1 MTISAPQPVGI
12 FFFRPW
18 LGGGTTT
25 FTAHLFK
32 AIEAAGYAPCI
43 FRVKERGEQ
52 KTRPFA
58 KYDGVHYQNITYE
71 EAKKVVRDIPTVM
84 GSPAGT
90 KYLIRPDLIMQL
102 AQRGMRLVIHDPN
115 EFSIYDH
122 LSTRKGLRAAKLPTR
137 PICIRPTMQKFY
149 KNARWIPHP
158 YMRSLTDKEADS
170 DVYRHLNAVSVARIA
185 SVKRPKIILDAN
197 RLLPKRLRVQLKGA
211 EYRMYT
217 KGLEE
222 KYGDVFQQSGKTF
235 QFPMTFAAPVDLCA
249 GYFWNVDMTWF
260 PDDGG
265 GTQYAQMEA
274 MDAGTINVMHS
285 DWFRYKGELK
295 PDKHLLT
302 VSGHEGLYQILKR
315 SPPLPKDRAQVIREN
330 CYRLLKA
337 HAPKVVGEQYMEE
350 LLR

>member
-1 MTISAPQPVGI
+1 MTARKGAVGI

-32 AIEAAGYAPCI
+32 ALEAAGYEALI
-43 FRVKERGEQ
+43 YRVKARGET
-52 KTRPFA
+52 KWRPFA
-58 KYDGVHYQNITYE
+58 KYDGVRYMNIDY
-71 EAKKVVRDIPTVM
+71 AQALKVVKGMPTVM

-102 AQRGMRLVIHDPN
+102 AKRGMRLVIHDPN

-149 KNARWIPHP
+149 KNALWIPHP
-158 YMRSLTDKEADS
+158 YMRVMEGMKPVLFGM
-170 DVYRHLNAVSVARIA
+170 RGHAVSVARIA
-185 SVKRPKIILDAN
+185 SVKRPKIILEAN
-197 RLLPKRLRVQLKGA
+197 RLLPKRMRVELKGA

-217 KGLEE
+217 RALAE

-235 QFPMTFAAPVDLCA
+235 QYPMTFDAPVDICA
-249 GYFWNVDMTWF
+249 QYRYNVDMTWF

-274 MDAGTINVMHS
+274 MDAGTINIMHE
-285 DWFRYKGELK
+285 DWFRYKGELRMT
-295 PDKHLLT
+295 DHVLT
-302 VSGHEGLYQILKR
+302 VNGPQQLYSLLKR
-315 SPPLPKDRAQVIREN
+315 DITNDVANLIRDN
-330 CYRLLKA
+330 GFKLLRR
-337 HAPKVVGEQYMEE
+337 HAPKTVGQLYMDE

>member
-1 MTISAPQPVGI
+1 MRSPYRGPVGI

-32 AIEAAGYAPCI
+32 AVEAAGYDPCI
-43 FRVKERGEQ
+43 FRVKERGEE

-58 KYDGVHYQNITYE
+58 KYDGVHYQNITYDY
-71 EAKKVVRDIPTVM
+71 AKKLCGAMPTVM

-90 KYLIRPDLIMQL
+90 KYLVRPDLIMKL
-102 AQRGMRLVIHDPN
+102 AMRGMRLVIHDPN

-149 KNARWIPHP
+149 KNALWIPHP
-158 YMRSLTDKEADS
+158 YMRSYGDGDARKE
-170 DVYRHLNAVSVARIA
+170 RKKNAVSVARIA
-185 SVKRPKIILDAN
+185 SVKRPKIVLEAN
-197 RLLPKRLRVQLKGA
+197 RLLPKRKRVLLKGA

-217 KGLEE
+217 RTLEE

-235 QFPMTFAAPVDLCA
+235 QYPMTFAAPVDICSE
-249 GYFWNVDMTWF
+249 YTYNVDMTWF

-274 MDAGTINVMHS
+274 MDAGCVNIMHR
-285 DWFRYKGELK
+285 DWFRYGGEMK
-295 PDKHLLT
+295 VGKHVLA
-302 VSGHEGLYQILKR
+302 VNGHEQL
-315 SPPLPKDRAQVIREN
+315 A
-330 CYRLLKA
+330 RLLKSGSSVEHSIVENSLRLLRK
-337 HAPKVVGEQYMEE
+337 HAPEIVGKMYMEE

>member
-1 MTISAPQPVGI
+1 MSNPVGI

-32 AIEAAGYAPCI
+32 ALEAAGYWPRI
-43 FRVKERGEQ
+43 YRVKERGEE

-58 KYDGVHYQNITYE
+58 KYDGVEYQNITYE
-71 EAKKVVRDIPTVM
+71 QSKKIVKEMPTVM

-90 KYLIRPDLIMQL
+90 KYLIREDLIMQL
-102 AQRGMRLVIHDPN
+102 AKRGMRLVIHDPN

-122 LSTRKGLRAAKLPTR
+122 LSSRKGLRAAKLPTR
-137 PICIRPTMQKFY
+137 PICIRPTMKKFY
-149 KNARWIPHP
+149 KNALWIPHP
-158 YMRSLTDKEADS
+158 YMRSLDS
-170 DVYRHLNAVSVARIA
+170 KVAMELTRKKHAVSVARIA
-185 SVKRPKIILDAN
+185 SVKRPKIILEAN
-197 RLLPKRLRVQLKGA
+197 RLLPKKLRVQLKGA

-217 KGLEE
+217 RGLEE

-235 QFPMTFAAPVDLCA
+235 QYPMTFVAPVEICA
-249 GYFWNVDMTWF
+249 QYQYNVDMTWF

-274 MDAGTINVMHS
+274 MDAGCVNIMHD
-285 DWFRYKGELK
+285 DWFRYKGGELK
-295 PDKHLLT
+295 RGKHVLSVADHKELAK
-302 VSGHEGLYQILKR
+302 ILKNGASGYAEIDIVQNAFKLLR
-315 SPPLPKDRAQVIREN
+315 NHEPK
-330 CYRLLKA
+330 
-337 HAPKVVGEQYMEE
+337 HVGQLYMDE